1 MADTYNQISNV
12 AFILAV
18 IFFIFSVV
26 LFFKFNILKIVGDLS
41 GKNAEKAIKDMK
53 KKADAVRK
61 SISSGN
67 LSVREI
73 REESESLATVLLDRE
88 DIEATV
94 LLGREDTE
102 ATVLLGREDTEATVL
117 LNREDAGATV
127 LLDKIDDNKIKLSV
141 DNEKTEV
148 LQFKQETKRN
158 GFIVEKEISFIHTV
172 ESLQFRRE
180 YGSV

>member
-102 ATVLLGREDTEATVL
+102 ATVLL
-117 LNREDAGATV
+117 NREDAGATV